1 MSYSYLAQ
9 REKPANQCP
18 SWDDVG
24 PQDFIGR
31 MNDTADKSDQLW
43 YLMMALGSGE
53 ILQEER
59 TGKERCWREG
69 CGRKGCGRK
78 GCGREGHRW
87 KGRRRDEGGR
97 DVGGRD
103 MGGKEKDKG
112 EVERLCLIIV
122 TPSFGTI
129 PGIACAS
136 QTSPANQEIHHTN
149 ICE

>member
-1 MSYSYLAQ
+1 MGISHTHLIWHVSLYDQHVGQVSYSYLAQ

-31 MNDTADKSDQLW
+31 MNDTADKSDQLR

-59 TGKERCWREG
+59 TGKEGCRREG
-69 CGRKGCGRK
+69 R
-78 GCGREGHRW
+78 GREG
-87 KGRRRDEGGR
+87 GRDEGGR

-103 MGGKEKDKG
+103 IGERDVGGKEG
-112 EVERLCLIIV
+112 GMWEE
-122 TPSFGTI
+122 GM
-129 PGIACAS
+129 
-136 QTSPANQEIHHTN
+136 
-149 ICE
+149 